1 MKREIDA
8 AVKGFHTVDGGGV
21 HVIRVLGNETVD
33 TFDPF
38 LMLDSFDTTHPED
51 YEAGFPMHPHRG
63 IETFTFVSEGNINH
77 KDSMGFSDT
86 VSNGEVQYMSA
97 GSGILHEETLPA
109 APRLCGLQLWLNL
122 PSKEK
127 MSRPSYKAI
136 KNGEI
141 PEVKVPGGKVRVL
154 VGSYEGTKGYESHH
168 LPLDYYDI
176 HLEPGASLTFPVDPK
191 RSAMGFTLQGDVTIE
206 GKEISEKTAVHF
218 TEGDEVTITAGKE
231 PVEFMFMSSFRL
243 DEPVYW
249 GGPVV
254 MDTRSGLWEAFR
266 ELDRGNFLKE
276 EMEIE
281 E

>member
-1 MKREIDA
+1 MKREIDI

-33 TFDPF
+33 VFDPF

-86 VSNGEVQYMSA
+86 VSSGEVQYMSA
-97 GSGILHEETLPA
+97 GSGI
-109 APRLCGLQLWLNL
+109 L

-266 ELDRGNFLKE
+266 ELDHGNFLKE